1 MYQIMVLLVWSWLIM
16 NFPCAIVISGS
27 IFPFFRHIAT
37 LKILKGNLGKH
48 SMMIM
53 AVKQMISIH
62 IISDPSFQW
71 CVSWSSK
78 GCNWDKP
85 MTMARPLQKP
95 SITGEGNRVMKRES
109 LVTETSTIKRPANM
123 TEGKSNSTPS
133 PLLPVPAR
141 WVCWDWAKQNEWLFS
156 DFTAFEGWNQCWN
169 NPWHPTAENKSTE
182 STSNWTFFFFRT
194 FWSSW
199 PNKHVIQLMI
209 QLIQHH

>member
-1 MYQIMVLLVWSWLIM
+1 MVDSHH
-16 NFPCAIVISGS
+16 FPLCNCKRPDLYS
-27 IFPFFRHIAT
+27 PFSDTST

-71 CVSWSSK
+71 CVSWSVK
-78 GCNWDKP
+78 GCSWDKP

-95 SITGEGNRVMKRES
+95 SITGEGKRVMKRES
-109 LVTETSTIKRPANM
+109 LVTETSTIKRPTNM

-133 PLLPVPAR
+133 PLLPVPG
-141 WVCWDWAKQNEWLFS
+141 WVGFSGIGPKQKLNGFFS

-169 NPWHPTAENKSTE
+169 NPWHPTAENKST
-182 STSNWTFFFFRT
+182 SKWTFRT

-199 PNKHVIQLMI
+199 PNKKVIQLMI